1 MGRPVKK
8 SYADYEA
15 FMLRHRTTVWRTCSR
30 FAHNDK
36 ERARDLVQEVYLALW
51 LRFDQLGSGANQ
63 WQQRVW
69 AWRTT
74 RSVLVDLYRKH
85 EPETVPLDA
94 IRDLPDLPASAEMAE
109 LVDDLMAR
117 LGDEERRLL
126 QMRLDG
132 YDAVEMAQALGIERN
147 AVYQRVNRII
157 KKLRKEYGR

>member
-1 MGRPVKK
+1 
-8 SYADYEA
+8 
-15 FMLRHRTTVWRTCSR
+15 MLRHRTTVWRTCSR

-51 LRFDQLGSGANQ
+51 LRFDQLGAGANQ